1 VTEGLS
7 EAEAR
12 EAFGVFAYLDNMLAW
27 VTMRDEAGLDGKE
40 VGEAVAWAMQ
50 VLIEDL
56 RRRQVAAGK

>member
-1 VTEGLS
+1 
-7 EAEAR
+7 
-12 EAFGVFAYLDNMLAW
+12 